1 MSLTIDV
8 VRQQLVLAVPQ
19 SQQLHRIGACRP
31 TKIRPDRMQTQDD
44 RAPAVR
50 SGISPVF
57 HGWVQTVS
65 GVFTSLGVV
74 ATLCVL
80 IVEQRRYRADQGR
93 ARSDQTR
100 LVLPPAGG
108 LRPTP
113 GLAPANEQLSNRGA

>member
-1 MSLTIDV
+1 MALTSNV
-8 VRQQLVLAVPQ
+8 ARQQLVWPSRNRSSFIALERVD
-19 SQQLHRIGACRP
+19 P

-44 RAPAVR
+44 RVSR
-50 SGISPVF
+50 SEVGHIPVF

-65 GVFTSLGVV
+65 GVFTSLHVV

-113 GLAPANEQLSNRGA
+113 TGHPTGIPCR